1 MQQASVSNSS
11 QDFEPLINT
20 KTAANLL
27 GGMHPK
33 TLEKKARGGEIPAH
47 FIFGHWQYRK
57 SELDNW
63 VQSTIDSRSQSVRL
77 ESGV

>member
-1 MQQASVSNSS
+1 MQQSSASESR

-20 KTAANLL
+20 KTAAKLL

-33 TLEKKARGGEIPAH
+33 TLEKKVRLGEVPAH
-47 FIFGHWQYRK
+47 FIFGRWQYRK

-63 VQSTIDSRSQSVRL
+63 VQSTIDSRSQSVRV
-77 ESGV
+77 EAGV